1 MMTGLYAICLTLS
14 LAAGNVQYITGGNL
28 LKNGELKPPCWHPD
42 VPHYWVKWQ
51 QSPQSKTVLK
61 PDDGGVLIHFK
72 GTEYIN
78 QIRFKQDLKL
88 EPGKVYEF
96 QFDYR
101 SDVNPD
107 LHADATFW
115 GTGVF
120 MRSWWLAPAQEYTT
134 VRGLFHVAE
143 NVKGNV
149 TLTMQNRSAVRLWYR
164 NIRLYPTSLGKKDI
178 GRIIPDFNV
187 HSVSSDDVF
196 ITPDNRKA
204 TADFIVN
211 GFSGENLKKF
221 RIEAEYYPS
230 NGNAVTCRVKG
241 RNIMI
246 PMNRIPEGKSWLV
259 GKLFDR
265 KDNALVGMKR
275 VEINRIMT
283 LPSGVDLSRKECVRI
298 NGRKFFPI
306 GIYAGNGWN
315 FSVDELVRQG
325 YNVIH
330 TYASNREDVCRAFP
344 DVKFNEKAFRNTQKL
359 LDDAK
364 RLGVYVMIQL
374 PHRYTEKADFIG
386 RFPQWLDVYKNH
398 PALFGYYI
406 DETRSIK
413 NTPYPVIKA
422 AYDAVHRYDPKHK
435 WFAYEN
441 PDPNLRNSMDAIIVR
456 CSPSVKLLC
465 ALNLGA
471 DKPVIHCF
479 GQEDFMAQSAKSLDH
494 NQSQFVMPV
503 IWGARG
509 VFYFIASNYLSKE
522 VNPEYRLVGERVLK
536 TVKRFSEAAPAVV
549 SDDPLPA
556 WANQVKTGGKMEK
569 AIFALK
575 DITYIFC
582 GVAEGAGENGVLS
595 FPVQEN
601 TEIRDLLN
609 AETLSAEKNF
619 TLSLKP
625 GQAKIIR
632 VK

>member
-1 MMTGLYAICLTLS
+1 M
-14 LAAGNVQYITGGNL
+14 
-28 LKNGELKPPCWHPD
+28 
-42 VPHYWVKWQ
+42 
-51 QSPQSKTVLK
+51 
-61 PDDGGVLIHFK
+61 
-72 GTEYIN
+72 
-78 QIRFKQDLKL
+78 KL

-196 ITPDNRKA
+196 MTPDNRKA
-204 TADFIVN
+204 TADLN

-298 NGRKFFPI
+298 NGR
-306 GIYAGNGWN
+306 
-315 FSVDELVRQG
+315 
-325 YNVIH
+325 
-330 TYASNREDVCRAFP
+330 
-344 DVKFNEKAFRNTQKL
+344 
-359 LDDAK
+359 
-364 RLGVYVMIQL
+364 
-374 PHRYTEKADFIG
+374 
-386 RFPQWLDVYKNH
+386 
-398 PALFGYYI
+398 
-406 DETRSIK
+406 
-413 NTPYPVIKA
+413 
-422 AYDAVHRYDPKHK
+422 
-435 WFAYEN
+435 
-441 PDPNLRNSMDAIIVR
+441 
-456 CSPSVKLLC
+456 
-465 ALNLGA
+465 
-471 DKPVIHCF
+471 
-479 GQEDFMAQSAKSLDH
+479 
-494 NQSQFVMPV
+494 
-503 IWGARG
+503 
-509 VFYFIASNYLSKE
+509 
-522 VNPEYRLVGERVLK
+522 
-536 TVKRFSEAAPAVV
+536 
-549 SDDPLPA
+549 
-556 WANQVKTGGKMEK
+556 
-569 AIFALK
+569 
-575 DITYIFC
+575 
-582 GVAEGAGENGVLS
+582 
-595 FPVQEN
+595 
-601 TEIRDLLN
+601 
-609 AETLSAEKNF
+609 
-619 TLSLKP
+619 
-625 GQAKIIR
+625 
-632 VK
+632 